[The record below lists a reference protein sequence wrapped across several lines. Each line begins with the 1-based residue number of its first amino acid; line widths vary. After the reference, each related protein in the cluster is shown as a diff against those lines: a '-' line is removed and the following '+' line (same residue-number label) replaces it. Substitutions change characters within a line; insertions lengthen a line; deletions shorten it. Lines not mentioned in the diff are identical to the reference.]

1 MASPRLPLKRT
12 RLDPESATAFMRQL
26 KRAASGAHPEL
37 YSSFCDKLQ
46 AAVGAAEAA
55 NAASK
60 PEEEGA
66 ATRRFLAEAEGL
78 LAGLP
83 YQGYYYALLRMLPE
97 EQLPALNSAQDPERR
112 AAAAGKADELCAES
126 LVEAYD
132 TERKAWSIAKVRQV
146 QPDAIML
153 HYVGWPN
160 TFDAW
165 FHREEDKARLRPLSG
180 QGSLGPY
187 LQLGLT
193 KAGASLK
200 ERVRIVLFT
209 LGRGN
214 FVHFSTITKHVLRPR
229 LPRDKAANLTAQI
242 AKILDDFQKTG
253 LVAFQSLEK
262 DAIAILRTPV
272 LEGFGVG
279 QEGEGGTYD
288 FAPGD
293 FVEVLTPA
301 NTWAVAQ
308 VNDVLETPW
317 HQLKVHRIGAMLF
330 QTLPTLGCFLVVLW
344 PLPRFVWLSTRSKSA
359 GVIRMTETVFAQ
371 ARARRM
377 TSGWTGMS

>member
-12 RLDPESATAFMRQL
+12 RLDSESATTFMRQL

-146 QPDAIML
+146 QPDAIS
-153 HYVGWPN
+153 HDEAISGFTRWAAVSWCRP
-160 TFDAW
+160 AP
-165 FHREEDKARLRPLSG
+165 ARP
-180 QGSLGPY
+180 
-187 LQLGLT
+187 
-193 KAGASLK
+193 
-200 ERVRIVLFT
+200 
-209 LGRGN
+209 
-214 FVHFSTITKHVLRPR
+214 PR
-229 LPRDKAANLTAQI
+229 LLERGHLTRHLDSSSVGTSLAA
-242 AKILDDFQKTG
+242 K
-253 LVAFQSLEK
+253 
-262 DAIAILRTPV
+262 
-272 LEGFGVG
+272 
-279 QEGEGGTYD
+279 
-288 FAPGD
+288 
-293 FVEVLTPA
+293 
-301 NTWAVAQ
+301 
-308 VNDVLETPW
+308 
-317 HQLKVHRIGAMLF
+317 H
-330 QTLPTLGCFLVVLW
+330 
-344 PLPRFVWLSTRSKSA
+344 
-359 GVIRMTETVFAQ
+359 
-371 ARARRM
+371 
-377 TSGWTGMS
+377 